1 MLIALVTVNKMIH
14 VQVECTSRN
23 NLKPKM
29 YKFDHQEPF
38 GVKIFLVVHSLLAG
52 VTGNNP
58 SQVAL
63 RMLVILTYHQKSLI
77 KTRTFP
83 TYPFNFD

>member
-1 MLIALVTVNKMIH
+1 MIH

-23 NLKPKM
+23 DLKPKM

-38 GVKIFLVVHSLLAG
+38 GVKIFVVVHSLLAG

-58 SQVAL
+58 V
-63 RMLVILTYHQKSLI
+63 SLNEELDSLL
-77 KTRTFP
+77 KLP
-83 TYPFNFD
+83 YVCL

>member
-14 VQVECTSRN
+14 VQVEYTSRN
-23 NLKPKM
+23 NLNSKM

-38 GVKIFLVVHSLLAG
+38 GEKIFLVVHSLLAG

-63 RMLVILTYHQKSLI
+63 CMLVKE
-77 KTRTFP
+77 
-83 TYPFNFD
+83 

>member
-1 MLIALVTVNKMIH
+1 MLIALATLNKMIH
-14 VQVECTSRN
+14 VQGECTSKN

-58 SQVAL
+58 SQFKLRARFSTQVAQC
-63 RMLVILTYHQKSLI
+63 MLVKA
-77 KTRTFP
+77 
-83 TYPFNFD
+83 

>member
-14 VQVECTSRN
+14 VQVECTSKN
-23 NLKPKM
+23 NLKLKM
-29 YKFDHQEPF
+29 NKFDHQEPF

-52 VTGNNP
+52 VTGKINNP

-63 RMLVILTYHQKSLI
+63 CMLVKE
-77 KTRTFP
+77 
-83 TYPFNFD
+83 